1 MVPFEVGQYVAIPCD
16 VRPGAFPSEFLVT
29 LETLDGVSSGF
40 VGTQYVK
47 RTDDESRGI
56 IEGIVRKIED
66 DTITVQ
72 LPGSYFTTA
81 MGMTRFST
89 AWAKDNGAVL
99 ASA

>member
-1 MVPFEVGQYVAIPCD
+1 MTPFEVGQYIVIPCG

-40 VGTQYVK
+40 VGTEYVK
-47 RTDDESRGI
+47 RTDDESRGF

-66 DTITVQ
+66 DTMTVQ

-99 ASA
+99 ASV